1 MGRRTHGRK
10 KGCLLNAHIG
20 AEPDRILQSRKRPRI
35 GSFQTFRRWCAA
47 YGFESLPAD
56 RAVVVRFLAAIADV
70 EGCDRALAISLAIRR
85 AHLIIGAQDP
95 IEGEADLLGG
105 KIVGREMP
113 AIDSRNARVHRG

>member
-1 MGRRTHGRK
+1 VGRRTHGRK

-35 GSFQTFRRWCAA
+35 GSLQIFRRWCAA
-47 YGFESLPAD
+47 HGFESLPAD

-70 EGCDRALAISLAIRR
+70 ERCDRALAISLAIRR

-95 IEGEADLLGG
+95 TEGVADLLGG
-105 KIVGREMP
+105 KFVVRESL
-113 AIDSRNARVHRG
+113 AIDSENASVRRG